1 MAIPGQIP
9 CETILENIADGVFT
23 VDLDWNITSFNQ
35 AASHITGVP
44 VEEALGQKCWDVF
57 HSSLCDG
64 QCALKAC
71 VNGAPAIGGKSIFI
85 VRTDGETVPVS
96 ISAAPL
102 HNDDGTLI
110 GGVESF
116 RDLSEIHRLRREVER
131 SHTFED
137 IVGKSPALEKI
148 FAILPQ
154 VARSDATALI
164 LGDSGT
170 GKELFARAMH
180 NLSPRKDKPFVAVNC
195 GALPETL
202 LESELFGYKAGAFT
216 DAKRDKPGRFQQARG
231 GTIFLD
237 EIGDMPMALQVKLL
251 RVLQEKSY
259 EPLGAVKSETT
270 DARVVAATNHNL
282 KALVAEGR
290 FRQDLFYRL
299 NVVQL
304 RLPSLAERREDV
316 PLLVNHII
324 RRLNAVQGKD
334 ILGVSEDVM
343 ATFMRHPFPGNI
355 RELENILEFA
365 AILCPS
371 GFIQIEHL
379 PDQMQPAGNPLDE
392 DKPCSAPMTLEEAKC
407 RAVRAALRRND
418 GKRMATCRELDI
430 SKDTLRRMLAR
441 CDEPGAK

>member
-1 MAIPGQIP
+1 MAIPKQLP
-9 CETILENIADGVFT
+9 CETILAGIADGVFT
-23 VDLDWNITSFNQ
+23 VDLDWNITSFNE

-44 VEEALGQKCWDVF
+44 ASEALGSKCWDVF

-71 VNGAPAIGGKSIFI
+71 VGGAPAVSGKSIFI
-85 VRTDGETVPVS
+85 VRTDGEKVPVS

-102 HNDDGTLI
+102 HDEAGKLI

-116 RDLSEIHRLRREVER
+116 RDLSDIHRLRREVER

-170 GKELFARAMH
+170 GKELFARALH
-180 NLSPRKDKPFVAVNC
+180 NLSDRASAPFVAVNC

-216 DAKRDKPGRFQQARG
+216 DAKRDKPGRFQQAKG

-237 EIGDMPMALQVKLL
+237 EIGDMPMPLQVKLL
-251 RVLQEKSY
+251 RVLQDKSY
-259 EPLGAVKSETT
+259 EPLGAVRSETT
-270 DARVVAATNHNL
+270 DARVVAATNHDL
-282 KALVAEGR
+282 QALVAEGR
-290 FRQDLFYRL
+290 FRQDLYYRL

-316 PLLVNHII
+316 PLLVNHVI

-334 ILGVSEDVM
+334 IEGVSEDVM
-343 ATFMRHPFPGNI
+343 ALFMRHSFPGNV

-371 GFIQIEHL
+371 GFIQVEHL
-379 PDQMQPAGNPLDE
+379 PEQMQPAGRSMDLDR
-392 DKPCSAPMTLEEAKC
+392 PCSEPMTLEEAKC
-407 RAVRAALRRND
+407 RAVLAAIQRN
-418 GKRMATCRELDI
+418 GGRRMAACRELEI
-430 SKDTLRRMLAR
+430 SKDTLRRTLAR
-441 CDEPGAK
+441 CEKLGLK